1 MKLKEML
8 LDALMEECAEVI
20 VRASKALR
28 FGLDEIQP
36 GQALTNRERL
46 EAELNDLAGVL
57 AMLPGTGVLSRE
69 WKNEAASEDPF
80 NGDPES
86 KDLKTVP
93 IKGQLKPIK

>member
-69 WKNEAASEDPF
+69 WKNEAAALE
-80 NGDPES
+80 
-86 KDLKTVP
+86 KTDKVMEYLRYSRQCGTLELDEP
-93 IKGQLKPIK
+93 